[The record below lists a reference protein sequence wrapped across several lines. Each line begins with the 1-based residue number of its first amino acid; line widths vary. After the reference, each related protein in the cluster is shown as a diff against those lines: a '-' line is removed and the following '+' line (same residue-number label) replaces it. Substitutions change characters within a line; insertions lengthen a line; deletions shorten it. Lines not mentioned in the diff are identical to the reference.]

1 MPPSSN
7 GEDVRTVGCAL
18 TKLIP
23 NPVHLQKIRDA
34 VATTHKATI
43 LATELLNMHIR
54 RTLEFDPAADL
65 SCCFNANWPWVE
77 VEEAMGKRIRG
88 LRRCTQRGCMI
99 PLIRATNIGTNFARL
114 MADRP
119 LIRSMTDEDLAF
131 HHASLCL
138 ECD

>member
-54 RTLEFDPAADL
+54 RTLD
-65 SCCFNANWPWVE
+65 
-77 VEEAMGKRIRG
+77 
-88 LRRCTQRGCMI
+88 
-99 PLIRATNIGTNFARL
+99 
-114 MADRP
+114 DR
-119 LIRSMTDEDLAF
+119 
-131 HHASLCL
+131 
-138 ECD
+138 